1 LAADTP
7 KDAAIS
13 RHLALSTVSNY
24 AGQIVNLAVWFLL
37 TPFLVHRLGASQYGL
52 WMLVSSF
59 IAYGSLLDFG
69 VGEAIV
75 KYVAEFRARGDSES
89 ASRLVATSLWLYC
102 GLGLLVLLIGIVI
115 APLVPKIINVPP
127 SEAHTATVL
136 VILTALGVA
145 VELPATAAYSVLRG
159 LHRFDL
165 MNLIGSSAIIALAV
179 GWVLVVL
186 LGGGV
191 LGMAAIVIPL
201 TLIWQ
206 VPAIALIHRTAPDLR
221 FGLRG
226 PERGMVRSVATF
238 SSALFGINVAA
249 VVKGKTDEIVIG
261 AALPVAAVAPY
272 SIARRL
278 SGLPGQ
284 LAYQFVRVL
293 MPLASRLH
301 AEGDAALLRGLYT
314 ASMRLTIGLFTVV
327 AGGLIVFAGPFL
339 AAWVGPRYAHSSDIV
354 VILTFAGLAEAL
366 LWPAAQLL
374 QGMNRHR
381 PLVAFAL
388 GSAAL
393 NLALSIILIGP
404 LGVKGVAF
412 GTLIATSL
420 EALIVVPF
428 AARVTQVQGRT
439 VLADVL
445 VPAILP
451 VVPMVAVLALIRGT
465 LAPSTIATIA
475 IAGLAGAVVYAAGY
489 LAFPVAV
496 RERAMVARIL
506 GGARGAG
513 RALARR

>member
-1 LAADTP
+1 MAAEDP

-24 AGQIVNLAVWFLL
+24 LGQVVNLAVWFLL
-37 TPFLVHRLGASQYGL
+37 TPFLVRHLGPSQYGL
-52 WMLVSSF
+52 WVLVSSF

-69 VGEAIV
+69 VGDAIV
-75 KYVAEFRARGDSES
+75 KYVAEFRARGDGES

-102 GLGLLVLLIGIVI
+102 ALGLIVLLIGVAL
-115 APLVPKIINVPP
+115 APLVATLINVPP
-127 SEAHTATVL
+127 GEEHTASML

-145 VELPATAAYSVLRG
+145 VELPATASHSVLRG

-165 MNLIGSSAIIALAV
+165 MNIIGSSAIVTLALA
-179 GWVLVVL
+179 WVAVIL

-191 LGMAAIVIPL
+191 LAMAAIVTPL
-201 TLIWQ
+201 TLLWQ
-206 VPAIALIHRTAPDLR
+206 IPTIMLIRRSAPDIR
-221 FGLRG
+221 FGFSGAQRS
-226 PERGMVRSVATF
+226 MARSVATF

-249 VVKGKTDEIVIG
+249 TVKGKTDEIVIG
-261 AALPVAAVAPY
+261 ASLPVAAVAPY

-284 LAYQFVRVL
+284 LAFQFVRVL

-301 AEGDAALLRGLYT
+301 AEGDRSLLRGLYT
-314 ASMRLTIGLFTVV
+314 ASMRFTIGLFAAV
-327 AGGLIVFAGPFL
+327 AGPLMVFAGPFL
-339 AAWVGPRYAHSSDIV
+339 AAWVGPMFAHSANIV

-393 NLALSIILIGP
+393 NLTLSIVLIGP
-404 LGVKGVAF
+404 LGVKGVAY

-420 EALIVVPF
+420 EALIVIPF
-428 AARVTQVQGRT
+428 AARVTDVRGRT
-439 VLADVL
+439 VLTDVML
-445 VPAILP
+445 PSLLP
-451 VVPMVAVLALIRGT
+451 VLPMVAVLLLIRAT
-465 LAPSTIATIA
+465 LAPSTIFTIA
-475 IAGLAGAVVYAAGY
+475 LAGFAGAAVYALGY

-496 RERAMVARIL
+496 RERDMARAVIA
-506 GGARGAG
+506 GPGAAVR
-513 RALARR
+513 RLARR